1 MGLKIKMNEKNNR
14 LYAFLDGEI
23 DHHSAAQLRTDID
36 LNVTL
41 YKPKALF
48 LDFSAVTFMDSSG
61 IGLVMG
67 RYKKMSE
74 INGRVYIQNPPN
86 HIKRVMLLSGVNKL
100 AKIVNADMIEGEVE
114 TLEES
119 IK

>member
-1 MGLKIKMNEKNNR
+1 MGLNIKVSKDRLR

-23 DHHSAAQLRTDID
+23 DHHSAAGIRTDID
-36 LNVTL
+36 LNITL

-67 RYKKMSE
+67 RYKKMQE
-74 INGRVYIQNPPN
+74 IEGKVHIQNPPN
-86 HIKRVMLLSGVNKL
+86 HIRRVMLLSGVNKL
-100 AKIVNADMIEGEVE
+100 AKIVNVDMDEKEAQ
-114 TLEES
+114 TLEEGT
-119 IK
+119 K